1 MPDTNYPAP
10 DEAIARFTAGLEQI
24 LKDIASYLGHDRC
37 IEILSRERTRVLC
50 EQIEAERERKEMGR

>member
-10 DEAIARFTAGLEQI
+10 DEAIALFKVIMEKA

-50 EQIEAERERKEMGR
+50 EQIEAERERKEAEQ